1 MSLRIVSND
10 IKYLDV
16 DVVVDATS
24 ILSCKDETTLRKFYK
39 DCLSLGVNSLAIPL
53 IPFGDSEFSRED
65 GLMIVL
71 DELNDGLD
79 VFILCENLFE
89 YDDLDAYL
97 DGFKIEDSRI
107 DYRIETPKELE
118 DRLAHLKDTFSEYL
132 MYLIGQNGLT
142 NTEVYKRAML
152 SKKVFSKIKNDP
164 MYHPNRN
171 TALRL
176 CVGAKLNMDQTKK
189 LLARAGYALSP
200 CDKTDIVFSYF
211 IENKKYDIIEL
222 DIQLEKYGEHCIIF

>member
-53 IPFGDSEFSRED
+53 IPFGDLEFSRED

-79 VFILCENLFE
+79 VFILCQL
-89 YDDLDAYL
+89 LTT
-97 DGFKIEDSRI
+97 
-107 DYRIETPKELE
+107 YRSGSL
-118 DRLAHLKDTFSEYL
+118 
-132 MYLIGQNGLT
+132 
-142 NTEVYKRAML
+142 
-152 SKKVFSKIKNDP
+152 
-164 MYHPNRN
+164 
-171 TALRL
+171 
-176 CVGAKLNMDQTKK
+176 
-189 LLARAGYALSP
+189 
-200 CDKTDIVFSYF
+200 
-211 IENKKYDIIEL
+211 
-222 DIQLEKYGEHCIIF
+222 